1 MPSLNWPRLRKDTK
15 DGTLFFFKKQIRQEK
30 RRSDRDLR
38 QRHADVKPN
47 DSPLFRGGPI
57 HLSIAFGSKEAV
69 VLLTERLRQDG
80 YTVFSEPRQ
89 TGDGY
94 FESGV
99 LDPEGN
105 RLELTI

>member
-1 MPSLNWPRLRKDTK
+1 MANEKYTNPKTGWSNYFLSSPNGGARLELL
-15 DGTLFFFKKQIRQEK
+15 GHSE
-30 RRSDRDLR
+30 
-38 QRHADVKPN
+38 VKPS

-57 HLSIAFGSKEAV
+57 HLSIALGSRQAV
-69 VLLTERLRQDG
+69 VALTERLRQDG